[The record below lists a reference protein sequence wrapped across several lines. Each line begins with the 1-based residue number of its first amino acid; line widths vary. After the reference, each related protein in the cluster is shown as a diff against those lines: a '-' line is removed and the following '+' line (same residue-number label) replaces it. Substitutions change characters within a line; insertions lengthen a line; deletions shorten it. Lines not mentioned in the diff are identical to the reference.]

1 MGLDAVSHGWS
12 QIGLPPTE
20 QPPKGEK
27 VDEQTLMQNRM
38 REKDEKKRKWRKRR
52 EGHHLKSQRSPFSER
67 HGLNHPTQ

>member
-1 MGLDAVSHGWS
+1 MFGASTAWS

-38 REKDEKKRKWRKRR
+38 REKEEKKRQMAEEARK
-52 EGHHLKSQRSPFSER
+52 
-67 HGLNHPTQ
+67 NTT